1 MELEPF
7 NSDPVF
13 TEFTAKKKRLRLKI
27 PKRIQTE
34 DLVKCVI
41 GGICVI
47 SILFIMISF
56 IMKSFEVSSLQKQFL
71 TIKDRYTLQKGE
83 HDSLSNEQNE
93 QTKLNKQN
101 QDDIDSIQEQIK
113 ELKSEYKGMDS
124 LSEGIEYSLEDAY
137 IRYINLAK
145 DIESIKIKNQKK
157 IDLTK
162 SLNEELLQNEKNIP
176 KLREKIT
183 SLEKTYK
190 EMNK

>member
-1 MELEPF
+1 MIHNNKLW
-7 NSDPVF
+7 
-13 TEFTAKKKRLRLKI
+13 K
-27 PKRIQTE
+27 
-34 DLVKCVI
+34 LVKCVI

-101 QDDIDSIQEQIK
+101 QDDTIQEQIK
-113 ELKSEYKGMDS
+113 VLKSEYKGIDS

-162 SLNEELLQNEKNIP
+162 SLNEELLQNEKIYQ
-176 KLREKIT
+176 
-183 SLEKTYK
+183 S
-190 EMNK
+190 

>member
-1 MELEPF
+1 
-7 NSDPVF
+7 
-13 TEFTAKKKRLRLKI
+13 
-27 PKRIQTE
+27 
-34 DLVKCVI
+34 
-41 GGICVI
+41 
-47 SILFIMISF
+47 MISF

-137 IRYINLAK
+137 IRYI
-145 DIESIKIKNQKK
+145 S
-157 IDLTK
+157 T
-162 SLNEELLQNEKNIP
+162 
-176 KLREKIT
+176 
-183 SLEKTYK
+183 
-190 EMNK
+190 

>member
-1 MELEPF
+1 
-7 NSDPVF
+7 
-13 TEFTAKKKRLRLKI
+13 
-27 PKRIQTE
+27 
-34 DLVKCVI
+34 
-41 GGICVI
+41 
-47 SILFIMISF
+47 MISF

-101 QDDIDSIQEQIK
+101 QDDTIQEQIK
-113 ELKSEYKGMDS
+113 VLKSEYKGMDS

-190 EMNK
+190 EMNI